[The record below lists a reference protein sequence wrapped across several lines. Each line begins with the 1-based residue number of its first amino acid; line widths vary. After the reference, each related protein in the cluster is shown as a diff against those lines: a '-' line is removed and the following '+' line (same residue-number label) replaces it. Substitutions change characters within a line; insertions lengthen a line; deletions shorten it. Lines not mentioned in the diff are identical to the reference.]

1 MKFISRLMPV
11 LGASLAFTILSACG
25 GGGSSPDPAAR
36 MTTLGPVQGS
46 NDTATTG
53 TYSWKGIPFAQ
64 PPVGALRWKAPA
76 DPAPWTAT
84 LAATRFGNACL
95 QNGRIYG
102 PGSNNTYDSTIGTTL
117 NTPVGSEDCL
127 TLNIWRPASDAANLP
142 VIFFVY
148 GGSNISGYTADP
160 TYDGAAL
167 AKSANAVVVTANYRV
182 GVLGFMNLAQL
193 KTGTNA
199 AEDSGNFALLDIIQ
213 ALKFVKNNAATFGG
227 NAGNVTLIGQSAGA
241 INVWALLTSQ
251 LAAGLFHKAMPMSG
265 GISLA
270 SNLPSGTIPTLSPAT
285 TYATQGNA
293 LLAKLLIADGKATD
307 TASAQAYI
315 ATQTSAQIAD
325 YLRAKAGGTILTT
338 LLAGGLTGSGPIP
351 DGTVIPTDPVA
362 AITAGHY
369 NKMPILASNTAEEGK
384 LFAPFLTLLGGPP
397 GFKITDATRFTM
409 MQTFN
414 PDAPT
419 TLTEND
425 ILDPA
430 YAPSDTPTT
439 GWTAKTALLTQIF
452 MIPSRDNVLNALKT
466 QQANVWYYQ
475 FKWAQEPAP
484 WNTIYGAAHAFDL
497 PFIFGNFGPS
507 LFSNAANSTANK
519 PGRLALS
526 AAMMASISAFARNGD
541 PNNSTLGTTWG
552 TWPAKLIFDA
562 TPTQA
567 VISTQ

>member
-25 GGGSSPDPAAR
+25 GGSATPDPVAR
-36 MTTLGPVQGS
+36 ATTLGPVQGS
-46 NDTATTG
+46 NDATTTG

-76 DPAPWTAT
+76 DPAPWSAPLIT
-84 LAATRFGNACL
+84 TRFGNACL

-127 TLNIWRPASDAANLP
+127 TLNVWRPASDAANLP

-193 KTGTNA
+193 KGGTNA
-199 AEDSGNFALLDIIQ
+199 AEDSGNYALLDIIQ

-227 NAGNVTLIGQSAGA
+227 NSGNVTLIGQSAGA
-241 INVWALLTSQ
+241 INVWALLTSP
-251 LAAGLFHKAMPMSG
+251 LATGLFHKAMPMSG

-270 SNLPSGTIPTLSPAT
+270 TNLPSGTIPTLNPAT

-293 LLAKLLIADGKATD
+293 LLAKLVIADGKATD

-325 YLRAKAGGTILTT
+325 YLRGKSGGAILTT
-338 LLAGGLTGSGPIP
+338 VLAGGLTGSGPIP

-384 LFAPFLTLLGGPP
+384 LFAPFLTLLGGPA
-397 GFKITDATRFTM
+397 GFKISDATRFTM

-430 YAPSDTPTT
+430 YAPSSTPTT

-466 QQANVWYYQ
+466 QQPDVWYYQ

-541 PNNSTLGTTWG
+541 PNNSALGTTWG

-567 VISTQ
+567 AISTQ

>member
-1 MKFISRLMPV
+1 LFL
-11 LGASLAFTILSACG
+11 
-25 GGGSSPDPAAR
+25 
-36 MTTLGPVQGS
+36 
-46 NDTATTG
+46 
-53 TYSWKGIPFAQ
+53 
-64 PPVGALRWKAPA
+64 
-76 DPAPWTAT
+76 
-84 LAATRFGNACL
+84 
-95 QNGRIYG
+95 
-102 PGSNNTYDSTIGTTL
+102 
-117 NTPVGSEDCL
+117 
-127 TLNIWRPASDAANLP
+127 
-142 VIFFVY
+142 Y

-193 KTGTNA
+193 KTGSNA
-199 AEDSGNFALLDIIQ
+199 AEDSGNYALLDIIQ

-227 NAGNVTLIGQSAGA
+227 NSGNVTLIGQSAGA
-241 INVWALLTSQ
+241 INVWALLTSP

-270 SNLPSGTIPTLSPAT
+270 TNLPSGTIPTLSPAT
-285 TYATQGNA
+285 TYAAQGLG

-325 YLRAKAGGTILTT
+325 YLRAKSGGTILTT
-338 LLAGGLTGSGPIP
+338 VLTGGLTGSGPIP

-369 NKMPILASNTAEEGK
+369 NKMPVLASNTAEEGK

-397 GFKITDATRFTM
+397 GFKISDATRFTM

-414 PDAPT
+414 PDAAT

-430 YAPSDTPTT
+430 YAPSNTPTT

-484 WNTIYGAAHAFDL
+484 WNTIYGAAHAFNL

-526 AAMMASISAFARNGD
+526 AAMMASIAAFASNGD
-541 PNNSTLGTTWG
+541 PNNSALGTSWG